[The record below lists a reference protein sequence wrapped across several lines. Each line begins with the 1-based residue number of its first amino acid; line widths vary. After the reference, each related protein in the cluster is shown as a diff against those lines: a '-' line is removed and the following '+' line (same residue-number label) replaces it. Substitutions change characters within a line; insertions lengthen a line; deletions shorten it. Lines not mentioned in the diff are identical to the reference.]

1 MNKRTIESA
10 PASEAGRVSPDKRQK
25 VEYKVAVYREALLG
39 SIFLGGS
46 RVDPVRYS
54 EFLNRNAA
62 DGWRVITMERELR
75 REFIFFKR
83 EAFVTIME
91 REVAA

>member
-1 MNKRTIESA
+1 MA
-10 PASEAGRVSPDKRQK
+10 QK
-25 VEYKVAVYREALLG
+25 YEYKVVIYREPLLG

-54 EFLNRNAA
+54 NFLNDNGRE
-62 DGWRVITMERELR
+62 GWEVVTMERETR

-83 EAFVTIME
+83 EAFLTILK
-91 REVAA
+91 RAV